1 MLNASVFQNS
11 FLDGLS
17 RRLFRDVVTSKAKES
32 SISASDLRIRR
43 NVMSGK
49 NGDRARF
56 NRQRKAKMHDRTRI
70 REMRKALQAPKAN
83 LTEKA
88 Q

>member
-1 MLNASVFQNS
+1 M
-11 FLDGLS
+11 S
-17 RRLFRDVVTSKAKES
+17 R
-32 SISASDLRIRR
+32 
-43 NVMSGK
+43 K

-70 REMRKALQAPKAN
+70 REMRKALQVPKSNA
-83 LTEKA
+83 TAKA

>member
-1 MLNASVFQNS
+1 
-11 FLDGLS
+11 
-17 RRLFRDVVTSKAKES
+17 
-32 SISASDLRIRR
+32 
-43 NVMSGK
+43 MSGK

-70 REMRKALQAPKAN
+70 REMRKALEASKAN
-83 LTEKA
+83 TIEKV